1 MKIQILSRF
10 TGAVLFEHEAEN
22 NTIKLTM
29 LAALEIR
36 ADLRGANLIGAD
48 LRGANLRWANLR
60 VADLSEADLSEADL
74 RVADLSEADLRGADL
89 SEADL
94 RGADLRGANLR
105 WANLREADL
114 SEADL
119 RVADLSEADLSGANL
134 RWANLRGADIDGDKI
149 TNNPIVITGLQW
161 WILITDNYLRIGCQ
175 RHSHAKWAEMSND
188 DINAMDSSALD
199 FWKQWRDSL
208 LAMCKAHKGKGEK

>member
-36 ADLRGANLIGAD
+36 ADLREADLRGADLRGANLIGAD
-48 LRGANLRWANLR
+48 LRGANLIGANLR
-60 VADLSEADLSEADL
+60 EANLREADLSEADL

-89 SEADL
+89 REAN
-94 RGADLRGANLR
+94 LRGANLR
-105 WANLREADL
+105 W
-114 SEADL
+114 
-119 RVADLSEADLSGANL
+119 
-134 RWANLRGADIDGDKI
+134 ADIDGDKI

-188 DINAMDSSALD
+188 DIDVMNSSALD
-199 FWKQWRDSL
+199 FWKQWREPL